1 MIVRSVKSN
10 SALPEPEMSNLF
22 DERAPQYRKLS
33 GFLQGITI
41 RRKKI
46 NEI

>member
-1 MIVRSVKSN
+1 MIVRCVKSN

-33 GFLQGITI
+33 GFSTGYYYTEE
-41 RRKKI
+41 KD
-46 NEI
+46 